1 MKPLG
6 MVLGFGVLLSGAAMA
21 DDMKCYVELA
31 NGQRVVLHG
40 TVNDTSP
47 QAVQEKFEQRGYEV
61 NGTVVPVLK
70 LLECRP
76 AGDKF
81 QSKEGQQQDSI
92 QLR

>member
-1 MKPLG
+1 MKPLK
-6 MVLGFGVLLSGAAMA
+6 MVLGLGILLSGAAVA
-21 DDMKCYVELA
+21 DDMKCYAELT

-40 TVNDTSP
+40 TVADSSQ

-61 NGTVVPVLK
+61 NGVVVPVHK

-76 AGDKF
+76 LEDKF
-81 QSKEGQQQDSI
+81 QSKEGRQQDAI

>member
-1 MKPLG
+1 MKPLK
-6 MVLGFGVLLSGAAMA
+6 MMLGLSILLSGVAVA
-21 DDMKCYVELA
+21 DDMKCYAELT

-40 TVNDTSP
+40 TVTEKGQ

-61 NGTVVPVLK
+61 NGVVVPVLK

-76 AGDKF
+76 LGDQF
-81 QSKEGQQQDSI
+81 QSKEGQQQDTA